1 VLCRKSLA
9 AGTEVADVVHQD
21 VDPRIFNGQCRF
33 GYFGHNVAVADVADD
48 DCATPARHGDVV
60 ADDLRR
66 VGKHHV
72 GARRSKPS
80 ADAAADAQRAARD
93 HRDLSRKPHRDSV
106 LPVWQ
111 GG

>member
-1 VLCRKSLA
+1 MSPTTTVQRPPATVMSSRM
-9 AGTEVADVVHQD
+9 TSAD
-21 VDPRIFNGQCRF
+21 
-33 GYFGHNVAVADVADD
+33 
-48 DCATPARHGDVV
+48 
-60 ADDLRR
+60 